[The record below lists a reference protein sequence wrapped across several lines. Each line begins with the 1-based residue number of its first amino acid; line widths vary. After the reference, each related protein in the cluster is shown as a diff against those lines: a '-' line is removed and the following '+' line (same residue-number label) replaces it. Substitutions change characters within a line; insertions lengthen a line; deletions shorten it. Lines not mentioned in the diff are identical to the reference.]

1 MKETDE
7 PISFDDE
14 EVFETPE
21 LEPPSDEPALE
32 THAPNEPTRQPRQDM
47 PMTASGP
54 TLAYSRSRHRDG
66 LREASDKELL
76 FALKNDDESALDEL
90 IERKTEPL
98 IKAVYRILHDDEEA
112 RDIVQVTFF
121 RLWEHRQKFDERWA
135 PNTWI
140 YRIATNLAI
149 DHLRSRQSK
158 QKNTEPMRLHIEKR
172 FDNRARR
179 QRSELQESEVQ
190 SIFHELA
197 EGLTEKQRA
206 VFLLREV
213 EGMASSEVAQLVGC
227 RESTVRNHLF
237 NARRY
242 LREELMARYPE
253 YAPG

>member
-1 MKETDE
+1 MNDSEE
-7 PISFDDE
+7 PTSIDGE
-14 EVFETPE
+14 ATPE
-21 LEPPSDEPALE
+21 PR
-32 THAPNEPTRQPRQDM
+32 PTM

-54 TLAYSRSRHRDG
+54 TLAYSRSHHREQ

-76 FALKNDDESALDEL
+76 FALKRDDESALDEL

-121 RLWEHRQKFDERWA
+121 RLWEHRQRFDDKWA

-158 QKNTEPMRLHIEKR
+158 QKNTEPMRLHLERR
-172 FDNRARR
+172 FDDRSRR
-179 QRSELQESEVQ
+179 QRSELQETEVM

-213 EGMASSEVAQLVGC
+213 EGMASSEVAQIVGC

-242 LREELMARYPE
+242 LRQELLARYPE
-253 YAPG
+253 YGKSYGMKEQTR